1 MCCSDEE
8 RDAAA
13 AAVHHAVGEGRL
25 TLDEAE
31 DRLERTYRARDR
43 EELDALTADL
53 PPAPPPPPARTGW
66 GAVWDALGAQLLVE
80 AATVAGRQPAEPRRR
95 ALALLVLLGP
105 LLLILGGSALL
116 LHGAFDG
123 PHPEF
128 LHHGR
133 PLVGA

>member
-1 MCCSDEE
+1 MRCSDEE

>member
-1 MCCSDEE
+1 MRCSDEE

-13 AAVHHAVGEGRL
+13 AALHHAVGEGRL
-25 TLDEAE
+25 TLEEAE

-53 PPAPPPPPARTGW
+53 PPAPPPPQARTGW

-80 AATVAGRQPAEPRRR
+80 AAIVAGRQPAEPRRR

>member
-1 MCCSDEE
+1 M
-8 RDAAA
+8 
-13 AAVHHAVGEGRL
+13 
-25 TLDEAE
+25 
-31 DRLERTYRARDR
+31 
-43 EELDALTADL
+43 
-53 PPAPPPPPARTGW
+53 
-66 GAVWDALGAQLLVE
+66 
-80 AATVAGRQPAEPRRR
+80 AGRQPAEPRRR

-123 PHPEF
+123 PHHEF